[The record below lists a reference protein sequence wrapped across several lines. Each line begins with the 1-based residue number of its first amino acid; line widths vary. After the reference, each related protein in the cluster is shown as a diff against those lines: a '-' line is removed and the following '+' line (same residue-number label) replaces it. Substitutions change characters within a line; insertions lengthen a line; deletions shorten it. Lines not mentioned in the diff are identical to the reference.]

1 MLFRF
6 FLSRFSAAL
15 SAFLVL
21 VRVFLP
27 SKAHAQ
33 VRGATL
39 SSGVGRFGGGD
50 TEGHISTKKRAF
62 VLDAS
67 KLSESIQTC
76 LMRGSY
82 PNPNTGSVLRAR
94 ICNLKIGRRT

>member
-1 MLFRF
+1 MLFTF
-6 FLSRFSAAL
+6 FLSRFNAAL

-21 VRVFLP
+21 VPVFLP

-33 VRGATL
+33 VKGATL
-39 SSGVGRFGGGD
+39 SSAVGRFGGGD
-50 TEGHISTKKRAF
+50 NGGHISTTKGTF

-67 KLSESIQTC
+67 KLSASIQTC

-82 PNPNTGSVLRAR
+82 PNPNTSSVLRAR
-94 ICNLKIGRRT
+94 ICNLG